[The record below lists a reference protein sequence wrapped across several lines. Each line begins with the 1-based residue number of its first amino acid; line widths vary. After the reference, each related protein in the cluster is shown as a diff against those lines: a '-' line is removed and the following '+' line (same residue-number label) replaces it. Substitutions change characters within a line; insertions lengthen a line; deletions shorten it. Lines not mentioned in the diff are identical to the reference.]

1 VTQKE
6 AETLASFLKLLANP
20 NRLSIIA
27 LLRQGPR
34 TVAEI
39 EASLAIRQ
47 PSLSQQ
53 LGVLREGG
61 LINAE
66 RTAKTVAYA
75 LAKDAL
81 KPTLELLCDRLQLTG
96 DDVAEIEP
104 ERRHGT
110 RPSQAA
116 IFAEITRAN

>member
-1 VTQKE
+1 VTQDE

-20 NRLSIIA
+20 NRLAIIA
-27 LLRQGPR
+27 LLRRGPR
-34 TVAEI
+34 TVADI
-39 EASLAIRQ
+39 EAVLAIRQ

-66 RTAKTVAYA
+66 RTAKSVAYA
-75 LAKDAL
+75 LAEEAL
-81 KPTLELLCDRLQLTG
+81 QPALELLFDRLQVAG
-96 DDVAEIEP
+96 DHIADIQP
-104 ERRHGT
+104 ERQRGA

-116 IFAEITRAN
+116 IFAEITRTS

>member
-1 VTQKE
+1 MTQN
-6 AETLASFLKLLANP
+6 ETEVLASFLKLLANP
-20 NRLSIIA
+20 NRLSITA

-39 EASLAIRQ
+39 EAALGIRQ

-75 LAKDAL
+75 LAKD
-81 KPTLELLCDRLQLTG
+81 TLEPMLALLCDRLQVTG
-96 DDVAEIEP
+96 DDVADNEP
-104 ERRHGT
+104 QRRQGGG
-110 RPSQAA
+110 PSQAA
-116 IFAEITRAN
+116 VFAEITRAS